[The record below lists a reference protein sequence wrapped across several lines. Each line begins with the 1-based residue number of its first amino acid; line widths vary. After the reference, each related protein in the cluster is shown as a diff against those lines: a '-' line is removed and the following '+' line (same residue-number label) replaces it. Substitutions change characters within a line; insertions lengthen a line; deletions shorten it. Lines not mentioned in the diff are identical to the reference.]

1 MAYDYSLVIKLIRL
15 LYHYFRDMK
24 IEQEIPLEEYRD
36 KQLHLPFIEELE
48 EILSIHPEMVE
59 FVIHP
64 HNDMVDVKLGW
75 TTYCIITKKQYHLLA
90 DDEPSLD
97 WSLNKDDLQK

>member
-1 MAYDYSLVIKLIRL
+1 MR
-15 LYHYFRDMK
+15 
-24 IEQEIPLEEYRD
+24 IEQEIPFEEYRD
-36 KQLHLPFIEELE
+36 RQLHLPFIEELE

-75 TTYCIITKKQYHLLA
+75 TTYCFITKKQYHLLA

-97 WSLNKDDLQK
+97 WSLDKDDL